1 MKKINIAIDGHS
13 SCGKSSTAKLLASRL
28 KYKYIDTG
36 AMYRAVTYYL
46 LMNNIDWHNH
56 SLLSEILEQIEVDF
70 AVNENGENRTLL
82 NGKDVEAEIR
92 TMKISNHV
100 SEVSTISSIRKKL
113 VQQQQQIAKRKGVV
127 MDGRDIGTVV
137 LPNAELKIFMTASIA
152 VRTERRWLELKA
164 KGIGLT
170 KEEVQKNL
178 EHRDHID
185 SSREDSPLKQAE
197 DAVLLDNSNMSLD
210 QQLEF
215 IYELAKRS
223 QEISLN
229 TREESNQ

>member
-1 MKKINIAIDGHS
+1 
-13 SCGKSSTAKLLASRL
+13 
-28 KYKYIDTG
+28 
-36 AMYRAVTYYL
+36 
-46 LMNNIDWHNH
+46 
-56 SLLSEILEQIEVDF
+56 
-70 AVNENGENRTLL
+70 
-82 NGKDVEAEIR
+82 
-92 TMKISNHV
+92 
-100 SEVSTISSIRKKL
+100 
-113 VQQQQQIAKRKGVV
+113 

>member
-152 VRTERRWLELKA
+152 VRTERRWLEA